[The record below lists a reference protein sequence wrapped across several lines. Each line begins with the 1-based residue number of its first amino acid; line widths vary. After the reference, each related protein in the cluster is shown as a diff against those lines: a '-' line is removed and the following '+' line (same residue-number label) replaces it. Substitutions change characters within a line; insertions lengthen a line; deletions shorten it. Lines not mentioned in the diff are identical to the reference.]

1 MNLPAMPLDTTHN
14 LAKICRELVNPTGGI
29 LTEFV
34 IPVKRK
40 RVDNEDK
47 DWASLGRLPHNFH
60 SAFNI

>member
-1 MNLPAMPLDTTHN
+1 MNLPAMPLLNTHN

-47 DWASLGRLPHNFH
+47 GFSWSTPSQFPF
-60 SAFNI
+60 SF